1 MTRGQRVLWWVLL
14 AFGVVL
20 AITAGIALWAYQSL
34 DDNIRTDHA
43 AADALDRHAAERPA
57 PGGDGEAR
65 NIMVIGSDRGSTP
78 DSARSDTVLLL
89 HLSGDGRRAEVVSV
103 PRDIVVDI
111 PACRGWNGER
121 HPPERAQ
128 FNWAYHFGGAACT
141 IRAFERFA
149 DVRVDHHLVIGFED
163 FADAVDALGGI
174 EVVLPRAEHDPNV
187 GHHQPAGRQLLDGE
201 EALAYVRARVYVG
214 DGSDLNRVARQQ
226 EFLRLLYGKVTDESV
241 VTSPTRLYP
250 VLDALTSS
258 VTADPGLDSLGS
270 LYALASDVRAVP
282 GKGLSFHTVPT
293 RPHPDR
299 PNRLLLDR
307 PAADRLFAALRED
320 RPLEGA

>member
-1 MTRGQRVLWWVLL
+1 MTRGQRVLWWLLLAVGVLL
-14 AFGVVL
+14 T
-20 AITAGIALWAYQSL
+20 ITAGIALWAYQSL

-57 PGGDGEAR
+57 PGDGGAR

-89 HLSGDGRRAEVVSV
+89 HLSGDGQRAEVVSV
-103 PRDIVVDI
+103 PRDIIVDI
-111 PACRGWNGER
+111 PACQGWNGEP
-121 HPPERAQ
+121 HPAARAQ

-141 IRAFERFA
+141 IRAFERFSG
-149 DVRVDHHLVIGFED
+149 VRVDHHLVIGFEG

-174 EVVLPRAEHDPNV
+174 EVELPRAEHDPNV
-187 GHHQPAGRQLLDGE
+187 GHHQPAGRQMLDGE

-226 EFLRLLYGKVTDESV
+226 EFLRLLYGKAVEESV
-241 VTSPTRLYP
+241 VTNPTRLYP

-270 LYALASDVRAVP
+270 LYTLVRDVRAVR
-282 GKGLSFHTVPT
+282 GEGLSFHTVPT
-293 RPHPDR
+293 LPHPDR

-320 RPLEGA
+320 RPVEEA